1 VRADARGIYAG
12 SVPSENKRRA
22 DALRREE
29 MARAAGRREAAAAQ
43 LQLDAFVT
51 ELREAGVKPHP
62 LQATLLNG
70 VRVRTGLLGWYLN
83 RAETLAVDQV
93 GRYFQLICPG
103 SALARFT
110 GVRVF
115 PSDPTLVIGRGGRD
129 GETGDLSEFLDR
141 ARQRYNPAS

>member
-1 VRADARGIYAG
+1 
-12 SVPSENKRRA
+12 
-22 DALRREE
+22 
-29 MARAAGRREAAAAQ
+29 MARAAQRREAAAAQ
-43 LQLDAFVT
+43 LQLDEFVT
-51 ELREAGVKPHP
+51 ELRAAGIAPHP
-62 LQATLLNG
+62 LRATLLNG

-103 SALARFT
+103 SPLSRLT

-115 PSDPTLVIGRGGRD
+115 PAEPTLVIGRGGRD